1 MTVKST
7 HGPTQQHRVHMRRR
21 AGAIAALAAIAAA
34 VVALTF
40 GSEDSATTVATEPAL
55 VSGATDTANADKAA
69 VGTANADRAAA
80 DTANTDR
87 AAVETPAPQEPPK
100 TLTIGWVGDV
110 TPGSQY
116 GLPAGNGRALFASLL
131 EPLRA
136 PDLMIANLEGTFSV
150 GGSSKCGAGSSNCY
164 AFQAPPRN
172 AQALR
177 HAGIDLVNLANNHS
191 YDFGAEG
198 ARQTT
203 AALRKAKVEYA
214 GLPDQVTVV
223 SQQGV
228 QIAVVGFA
236 TYKWAP
242 SLNDPAVVDKLVAR
256 AKKAAPIVVVLFH
269 GGAEGSDRTH
279 VPTGS
284 EFAFGENRGD
294 LRRFARAA
302 IDAGADVVLG
312 SGPHVI
318 RGMEVYRKRL
328 IAYSLGN
335 FAGVGNFATG
345 GTLSLSA
352 LLTVR
357 LDPEGRLRDGGWR
370 SLTLGSSGIPR
381 PDPTR
386 ASRALARQ
394 LSIADFG
401 ARAARISPSGR
412 VVPP

>member
-7 HGPTQQHRVHMRRR
+7 HGPAQHRAHVRRR
-21 AGAIAALAAIAAA
+21 AVAIAALAAIAVA

-40 GSEDSATTVATEPAL
+40 GSEDSTTVAPEPAL
-55 VSGATDTANADKAA
+55 VSGATDTANTD
-69 VGTANADRAAA
+69 TSNADRAAA
-80 DTANTDR
+80 DTVNTDR
-87 AAVETPAPQEPPK
+87 AAAENPAPQEPPK
-100 TLTIGWVGDV
+100 ILTIGWVGDV

-116 GLPAGNGRALFASLL
+116 GLPARDGRALFASVL

-172 AQALR
+172 AGALR

-191 YDFGAEG
+191 YDFGAGG

-223 SQQGV
+223 SSQGAR
-228 QIAVVGFA
+228 IAVVGFA

-242 SLNDPAVVDKLVAR
+242 SLNDPAVVDELVGR

-279 VPTGS
+279 VPSGS
-284 EFAFGENRGD
+284 EFAFGENRGN

-352 LLTVR
+352 LLTMR
-357 LDPEGRLRDGGWR
+357 LDPDGRLRDGGWR

-412 VVPP
+412 VVAP